1 MIVFYLQQNLWGKNR
16 DQQFQKVVDSS
27 LIIIL
32 LKDINGGIYKMFYD
46 SFLCQ
51 SHSDES
57 AQFYIDWAES
67 KSEIS
72 KDVYDYGQENV

>member
-16 DQQFQKVVDSS
+16 DQQFQKVVDSF

-32 LKDINGGIYKMFYD
+32 LMDINGGIYKMFYD

-57 AQFYIDWAES
+57 AQFYIALQQHDHFQPYTS
-67 KSEIS
+67 STS
-72 KDVYDYGQENV
+72 SMFS

>member
-1 MIVFYLQQNLWGKNR
+1 M
-16 DQQFQKVVDSS
+16 
-27 LIIIL
+27 
-32 LKDINGGIYKMFYD
+32 DINGGIYKMFYD

-57 AQFYIDWAES
+57 AQFYIDWADS

-72 KDVYDYGQENV
+72 EDVYGYGQENV